1 MTISTPAP
9 APTNVTL
16 APPYGS
22 DRPPGPKGLPL
33 LGSLVAL
40 GRDPIGFF
48 TDCSRR
54 YGGIVS
60 FRLGGWPTLLINDPD
75 IIEVVLVGRPKA
87 FAKARFFWRNVT
99 AIFGK
104 GLLTSE
110 GDFWQRQ
117 RRLIAPAFNT
127 ARLASYGDVMVT
139 LTRRMVDTWQPG
151 EIRNVHTAL
160 MGLTL
165 AIATKTLFDHDVGDE
180 AALMDQ
186 DVATLVKEVDKRTTR
201 PFYIPDFVP
210 LPGNL
215 RYRRALGRIE
225 GLVTRIIRA
234 RRGEDRGDL
243 LSILLSVRDDDGNGM
258 SERQLR
264 DEVITLLLAGHETTA
279 LALSWTFY
287 LLSEHLEAEAK
298 LAAELH
304 QVLGGRTPTVADLP
318 QLRYAEHVVTEAMR
332 LYPPAWA
339 INRETIEDCELGGY
353 RIAAGTTIIISP
365 WVLHHD
371 PRYFDDAEDFRPERW
386 EGDLARRLPRFAY
399 MPFGG
404 GPRICIGNRFAMM
417 EAVLILATIAQHFR
431 LRWQPDHPI
440 VPEPS
445 ITLRPGNG
453 VWVRCEKQAA

>member
-1 MTISTPAP
+1 MTISTPAAAP
-9 APTNVTL
+9 ADL
-16 APPYGS
+16 AAPPPRRA

-33 LGSLVAL
+33 LGSLIAL

-60 FRLGGWPTLLINDPD
+60 FNSGGWPSLLINDPD
-75 IIEVVLVGRPKA
+75 IIEDILVDRPKT

-117 RRLIAPAFNT
+117 RRLIAPAFST
-127 ARLASYGDVMVT
+127 ARLASYGEVMVA
-139 LTRRMVDTWQPG
+139 LTRRMLDTWQSG
-151 EIRNVHTAL
+151 EVRNVHSAL

-180 AALMDQ
+180 VAQMDQ

-201 PFYIPDFVP
+201 PFYIPDTVP
-210 LPGNL
+210 LPGNIK
-215 RYRRALGRIE
+215 YRRALGRIE
-225 GLVTRIIRA
+225 ALVTRIIRA

-243 LSILLSVRDDDGNGM
+243 LSILLSVRDDDGNAM

-287 LLSEHLEAEAK
+287 LLSEHPEAEAK
-298 LAAELH
+298 LTEEL
-304 QVLGGRTPTVADLP
+304 QRVLGGRPPAVSDLS
-318 QLRYAEHVVTEAMR
+318 QLRYAEQVVTEAMR

-353 RIAAGTTIIISP
+353 RIAAGTTIVISP
-365 WVLHHD
+365 WLLHHD
-371 PRYFDDAEDFRPERW
+371 PRYFEDAEEFRPERW
-386 EGDLARRLPRFAY
+386 AGDLARRLPRFAY

-404 GPRICIGNRFAMM
+404 GPRICIGNRFSMM
-417 EAVLILATIAQHFR
+417 EAVLILAAIAQRFR

-440 VPEPS
+440 VLEPS

-453 VWVRCEKQAA
+453 VWVRYEKRAA